1 MENNLLSYDKLSE
14 VNNLNLLEKTTL
26 SREGCWVTA
35 ETYDEVLLLIQR
47 YETETVSK
55 FSCYTAA
62 KNFGNI
68 DSSAKHHKIR
78 WEDDA
83 ISFNGTPFM
92 VLGSKVLDCMHGKDR
107 KISFKEKYK
116 MHSNEKKKSDHSFSK
131 NYVMV
136 QDTKKFNCSSQIK
149 IKEIYQFPSFSNTED
164 TQWKRA
170 QSSKCIKDA
179 IKRCGNMEIGKRMF
193 SIFFPLN
200 VFITV
205 TLLEMLLVYPSQ

>member
-116 MHSNEKKKSDHSFSK
+116 MHSNEKK
-131 NYVMV
+131 
-136 QDTKKFNCSSQIK
+136 
-149 IKEIYQFPSFSNTED
+149 NTED